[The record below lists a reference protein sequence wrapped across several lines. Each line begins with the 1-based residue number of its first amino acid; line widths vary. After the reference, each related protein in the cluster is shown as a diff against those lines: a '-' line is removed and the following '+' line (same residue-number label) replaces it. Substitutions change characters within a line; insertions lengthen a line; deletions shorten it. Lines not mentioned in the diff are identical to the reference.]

1 MRLLAGSLRGYAIP
15 LTGRFRTA
23 AGGPRVRKGL
33 LLKLRS
39 VARHDGLGEAAPLPG
54 RTESLGKAKDVLGH
68 FLLEI
73 LRGSRLRAEEALG
86 ASGRR
91 AAAQAF
97 AGLEDFWTAE
107 DFWAAGAF
115 APLRESP
122 AARAAATCAFLD
134 LRAQEE
140 GKPLATWLAAR
151 FRGGGEAA
159 RWVPLNATLPL
170 APVRETVEAARAAT
184 DAAFPCLKLKVGRD
198 DADDVARTLAVREA
212 VGPGVSLRLDA
223 NGAWSF
229 ERAARVLRAISDAGV
244 EYVEQPLPPAALEE
258 AAALRRE
265 TPVPIAADEAVRDAD
280 SVRRLVEAGAADVL
294 VLKPTVLG
302 GPDAA
307 LALAAMAEEAGLG
320 IVVTS
325 ALEGVTGRLA
335 ALHTAAAL
343 GPGVRPCGLATG
355 RFLAREVAEG
365 CERILDG
372 RIRVPDEPGLGAQLP
387 FDLEET
393 PGRAPDAPG
402 EAGRGED

>member
-1 MRLLAGSLRGYAIP
+1 MRLLAGLLTPYAIP

-23 AGGPRVRKGL
+23 AGGPRVREGFL
-33 LLKLRS
+33 LELRTTGQ
-39 VARHDGLGEAAPLPG
+39 RDGLGEAAPLPG
-54 RTESLGKAKDVLGH
+54 RTESLEETREALFH
-68 FLLEI
+68 FLMEVV
-73 LRGSRLRAEEALG
+73 RGSRLRSEESLW
-86 ASGRR
+86 ASGKR
-91 AAAQAF
+91 AAVQAF
-97 AGLEDFWTAE
+97 AGVEDFWTAE
-107 DFWAAGAF
+107 DVWAADAF
-115 APLRESP
+115 HLLLEAP
-122 AARAAATCAFLD
+122 AARAAAACAFLD

-140 GKPLATWLAAR
+140 GKPLAAWLAAR

-184 DAAFPCLKLKVGRD
+184 AAAFRCLKLKVGRD
-198 DADDVARTLAVREA
+198 DAEDVARTLAVREA
-212 VGPGVSLRLDA
+212 VGHGISLRLDA

-229 ERAARVLRAISDAGV
+229 ERAARVLEALFDAGI
-244 EYVEQPLPPAALEE
+244 EYVEQPLPPAALDE

-280 SVRRLVEAGAADVL
+280 SVRRLIEAGAADVL

-307 LALAAMAEEAGLG
+307 LALAAMAEKAGLG

-343 GPGVRPCGLATG
+343 GPDVRPCGLATG
-355 RFLAREVAEG
+355 RFLAREAAAG
-365 CERILDG
+365 SDRIRRG
-372 RIRVPDEPGLGAQLP
+372 RMRVPDGPGLGARLP

-393 PGRAPDAPG
+393 PGWAPDAPG
-402 EAGRGED
+402 EAGGDEA